1 MLTKRFKIVP
11 SSYIILIRAN
21 KILLSKR
28 FNTGFMDGKYGL
40 AAGHGE
46 RNESFTQTIIRE
58 AKEEANIILK
68 AKDLKV
74 IHVMHRR
81 EMQINPELR
90 ERVDIFFTAKK
101 WQGKI
106 KNMELNKCN
115 DLNWF
120 PVDKLPPNTIPY
132 IKFAI
137 NNIQKKIFYS
147 EFGYKK

>member
-1 MLTKRFKIVP
+1 MPIKRFKIIP

-21 KILLSKR
+21 KILLSRR

-40 AAGHGE
+40 IAGHGE
-46 RNESFTQTIIRE
+46 RSESFTKTIIRE
-58 AKEEANIILK
+58 AKEEANITLE

-74 IHVMHRR
+74 IHVMHRY
-81 EMQINPELR
+81 EMQNNPELR
-90 ERVDIFFTAKK
+90 ERIDIFFTTKK

-106 KNMELNKCN
+106 KNMEPHKCD

-120 PVDKLPPNTIPY
+120 PVNKLSANTIPY

-137 NNIQKKIFYS
+137 HNIQKKIFYS